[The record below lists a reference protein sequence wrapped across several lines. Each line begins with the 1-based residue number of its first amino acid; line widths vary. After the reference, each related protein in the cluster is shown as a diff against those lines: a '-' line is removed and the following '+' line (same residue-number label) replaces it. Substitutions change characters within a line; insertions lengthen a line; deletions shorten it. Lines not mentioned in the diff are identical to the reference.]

1 MNKFYTQTLIPM
13 PNIDYKSI
21 WPNSPTDTSDSIPRW
36 RTYTDKTG
44 LWENE
49 VIKKLEFCELT
60 PYLIRIFRW
69 MPKTVFPWHTDGT
82 SDLVT
87 PFAINWLCEGVGA
100 IQWDSKIELP
110 KPEEHYSRIA
120 FGTKIGAIDDHFEEI
135 TLGHGCIVNTAI
147 PHRVL
152 NMNKIHRITISIE
165 FGKKLNYEQAVERLI
180 NVGLA

>member
-1 MNKFYTQTLIPM
+1 MNKFYTQTLIPL
-13 PNIDYKSI
+13 PDVDYKSI
-21 WPNSPTDTSDSIPRW
+21 WPNDPTDSSDMIPRW
-36 RTYTDKTG
+36 QTYTSEKP
-44 LWENE
+44 LWNNTIDEMLALCDL
-49 VIKKLEFCELT
+49 KPK
-60 PYLIRIFRW
+60 LIRIFRW
-69 MPKTVFPWHTDGT
+69 APKTVFPWHTDGT

-110 KPEEHYSRIA
+110 KPEANHSHLA
-120 FGTKIGAIDDHFEEI
+120 FGTTMGEIADHFEEI